1 MSGKRPSDIE
11 RLARQILANR
21 DALGSPLVERVLD
34 QMRAAIER
42 EDARNAHK
50 VKRDYRKALNEFYSL
65 FINDEG
71 RAALKIGFAV
81 T

>member
-50 VKRDYRKALNEFYSL
+50 VKRDYRKALNEVYSL

-71 RAALKIGFAV
+71 RSV
-81 T
+81 P